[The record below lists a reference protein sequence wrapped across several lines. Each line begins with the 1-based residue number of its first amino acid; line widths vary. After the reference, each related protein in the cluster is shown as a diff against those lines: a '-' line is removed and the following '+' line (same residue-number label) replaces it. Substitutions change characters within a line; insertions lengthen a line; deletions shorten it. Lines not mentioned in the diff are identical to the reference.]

1 MRGLSWNDPYRIRTW
16 EELVNTAKELAN
28 AAGRKATDIADLA
41 KMKLKLAE
49 NEKAIEATLAA
60 LGRLMYEGCME
71 RREPDDVLVIELV
84 DQVKEL
90 EAANE
95 QLRAEIDNN
104 RGRKTCRE
112 CGTANPEGASFCNG
126 CGKPLA

>member
-1 MRGLSWNDPYRIRTW
+1 MKTW

-28 AAGRKATDIADLA
+28 DAGRKATDIADLA

-60 LGRLMYEGCME
+60 MGRLMYEAHLDEC
-71 RREPDDVLVIELV
+71 EPDDALVIELIN
-84 DQVKEL
+84 QVGEL